1 MKRLLSLV
9 QTLILMRKLAIL
21 AIFLALTV
29 LVSGCTQ
36 STTPVAATTVATPAP
51 TIAPTIAPTQP
62 AIQGDAAQYQATS
75 EKINAEIIQ
84 VGLYLNNVISKL
96 SANTA
101 PADLPNV
108 LTSVS
113 NDLQDAKFHVQTAQE
128 LTHTLSGYASTPQQ
142 QQESQKFLTDLL
154 YFENALTALNTY
166 VEEAQ
171 KTSPNI
177 TLMDAK
183 LKETSDW
190 LAKVK

>member
-1 MKRLLSLV
+1 MKRLLSTV
-9 QTLILMRKLAIL
+9 RIVIIMRKLAIL

-36 STTPVAATTVATPAP
+36 STTPAAATP
-51 TIAPTIAPTQP
+51 
-62 AIQGDAAQYQATS
+62 IQGNPALYKATA
-75 EKINAEIIQ
+75 EKINSEITQ
-84 VGLYLNNVISKL
+84 VGVYLHNIMSKL

-101 PADLPNV
+101 PADMLNV
-108 LTSVS
+108 LASVS
-113 NDLQDAKFHVQTAQE
+113 NDLQDAKLHVQTAQG
-128 LTHTLSGYASTPQQ
+128 LTHDLSGYSSTPQE
-142 QQESQKFLTDLL
+142 QQESQKLLTDLQYL
-154 YFENALTALNTY
+154 ENALTALNTY

-171 KTSPNI
+171 KTSPDT

>member
-1 MKRLLSLV
+1 
-9 QTLILMRKLAIL
+9 MRKLAVL

-36 STTPVAATTVATPAP
+36 STTPVAATTVATPAL
-51 TIAPTIAPTQP
+51 TIAPTQP

-84 VGLYLNNVISKL
+84 VGFYLNNVISKL

-166 VEEAQ
+166 IEEAQ
-171 KTSPNI
+171 KTSPNT